1 VKRWNPSLCTLK
13 DFSLSFRKEYDGFDN
28 HDNLHLARQ
37 ERTQARKNSGKK
49 ELRQERTQARKN
61 SGKKELRQERINKR
75 MNFPEGS
82 REVERIKKR
91 LMLFFER
98 TIL

>member
-1 VKRWNPSLCTLK
+1 MMVSITMTI
-13 DFSLSFRKEYDGFDN
+13 SF
-28 HDNLHLARQ
+28 LP
-37 ERTQARKNSGKK
+37 
-49 ELRQERTQARKN
+49 
-61 SGKKELRQERINKR
+61 GKKELRQERINKR
-75 MNFPEGS
+75 LNFPEGG

>member
-1 VKRWNPSLCTLK
+1 MASITMTISILP
-13 DFSLSFRKEYDGFDN
+13 
-28 HDNLHLARQ
+28 
-37 ERTQARKNSGKK
+37 GKK